1 LRRHPG
7 LPLEY
12 AWRPGAACARRIV
25 QAWRPALKKEVEMKI
40 RLALIAACVGV
51 VAAGAPATAQTK
63 DEPVSQQN
71 AHQMMTDDADAS
83 AQANTDMSYGGTPD
97 TGSASGHRTGKVCWP
112 RPQCDVFF
120 GQ

>member
-12 AWRPGAACARRIV
+12 ARRALAPCARRIV
-25 QAWRPALKKEVEMKI
+25 LARRPALKKEVEMKI
-40 RLALIAACVGV
+40 RLALIAVCVGA

-63 DEPVSQQN
+63 DEPVSQQR

-83 AQANTDMSYGGTPD
+83 AQANTDMSYGGMPD
-97 TGSASGHRTGKVCWP
+97 TRSASGLRSSKTCWP
-112 RPQCDVFF
+112 RPECDVFF